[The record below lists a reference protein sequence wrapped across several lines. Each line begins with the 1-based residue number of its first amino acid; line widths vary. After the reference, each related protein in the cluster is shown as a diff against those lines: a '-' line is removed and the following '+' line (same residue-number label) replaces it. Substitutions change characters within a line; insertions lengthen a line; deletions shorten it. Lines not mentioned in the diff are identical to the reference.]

1 MSLFAALQG
10 LSETF
15 SRGGMALH
23 GKPAVSA
30 DASGRKPLGQIAV
43 ELGEARKPDQGG
55 LCGLG

>member
-1 MSLFAALQG
+1 MHAM
-10 LSETF
+10 TF